1 MKKDKRSQEKNK
13 NKLLKNQSK
22 LIDFLTLTL
31 LLKHSTQLKFYLQ
44 QSNKISKRQLTNYK
58 INYSIIWL
66 IQMKVSK
73 KMLSKIK
80 SKAINI

>member
-1 MKKDKRSQEKNK
+1 MKKDKRNLEKNK

-22 LIDFLTLTL
+22 LIDFLTPTL

>member
-73 KMLSKIK
+73 KMPSKIK